1 MAAAEAR
8 TGDLTAQIEYYD
20 SVLLNYEEGSDDWNT
35 NNEVKEALQTELD
48 DLNREIAN
56 AKGDLARAA
65 SAAKEAAEKKAETE
79 RIA

>member
-8 TGDLTAQIEYYD
+8 TGDLSSQIEYYD
-20 SVLLNYEEGSDDWNT
+20 SVLLNYEEGSDDWVEINETRNT
-35 NNEVKEALQTELD
+35 LQTELD
-48 DLNREIAN
+48 DLNREISN